1 VGHWVSHLGEHHRSR
16 SRHLLLTAAFMS
28 TGFRPEAAYSSLR
41 WLDYVLLMHTMA
53 TGDLCV
59 SSTCL
64 LLYSLFLLYCCPTH
78 RLLAAVT
85 SRLVGAA
92 GAADEAAETAETTGA
107 VAVSMALET
116 EAATPE
122 VEEVASATV
131 AEEEAEVASGAMVEL
146 AI

>member
-1 VGHWVSHLGEHHRSR
+1 
-16 SRHLLLTAAFMS
+16 
-28 TGFRPEAAYSSLR
+28 
-41 WLDYVLLMHTMA
+41 
-53 TGDLCV
+53 
-59 SSTCL
+59 
-64 LLYSLFLLYCCPTH
+64 
-78 RLLAAVT
+78 VT

-107 VAVSMALET
+107 VAVSMALEA